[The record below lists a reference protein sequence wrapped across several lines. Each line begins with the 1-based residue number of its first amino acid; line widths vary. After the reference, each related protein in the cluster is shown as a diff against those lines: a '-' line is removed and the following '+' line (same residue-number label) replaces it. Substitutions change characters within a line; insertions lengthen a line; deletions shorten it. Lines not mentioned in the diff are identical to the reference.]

1 MDSTLQ
7 FIDLFAGAGGLSEG
21 LSEAGFHSL
30 FANEIMPVYAR
41 TYARNHVG
49 TKVVTT
55 DIRGLDADK
64 VREEIGIERGCLDL
78 LAGGPPCQG
87 FSINAPV
94 RSVDDK
100 RNHLFREFLRFVD
113 AFAPKAVL
121 IEKFPGLFS
130 FEQGET

>member
-78 LAGGPPCQG
+78 LDLLVKA
-87 FSINAPV
+87 
-94 RSVDDK
+94 
-100 RNHLFREFLRFVD
+100 FLLMRQSG
-113 AFAPKAVL
+113 AWMIKEIICL
-121 IEKFPGLFS
+121 ES
-130 FEQGET
+130 F